1 MKNAVSEQTALHKVI
16 SVTLRSG
23 ISLAGATGLIGGL
36 FYMLHHGTERV
47 SFSTFVGTSS
57 LFASPSKL
65 LPALMSGDEAV
76 RSLSVIQIGILI
88 LLLTPV
94 TRVALSIV
102 GFALERDRLY
112 VAITSVVLLTL
123 MTSIVFL

>member
-1 MKNAVSEQTALHKVI
+1 MKNVAPEQTSLQRVI
-16 SVTLRSG
+16 SITLRSG
-23 ISLAGATGLIGGL
+23 ISLASATGMIGGL
-36 FYMLHHGTERV
+36 LYTLHHGTERV
-47 SFSTFVGTSS
+47 NFSTFVGTHS

-65 LPALMSGDEAV
+65 LPSLLSGDEAV
-76 RSLSVIQIGILI
+76 RSLSIIQIGILI